1 MRPFLPPSCGGKE
14 RNPLIRFPVPISIWI
29 SCGNWATLGQYC
41 VCQIVAA
48 LASKLF
54 TAAPFSHCVSWL
66 STYARSQLV
75 FETAVRDVEVVGD
88 TLGAGELES
97 EDCNTFR
104 SAAEVHGPPFASV
117 SARNRTYR
125 YTLDPNEICFSV
137 ASLAKLPVASG
148 VPQFDR
154 SFVA

>member
-1 MRPFLPPSCGGKE
+1 M
-14 RNPLIRFPVPISIWI
+14 SIWI
-29 SCGNWATLGQYC
+29 SCGNWATLVQYC

-66 STYARSQLV
+66 STNASFQLV
-75 FETAVRDVEVVGD
+75 LETAVRDVEVVGG
-88 TLGAGELES
+88 TLGADELES

-104 SAAEVHGPPFASV
+104 SAAEAHGPPFASV

-125 YTLDPNEICFSV
+125 YTFDANGTCFFGASV
-137 ASLAKLPVASG
+137 AQLPAASG
-148 VPQFDR
+148 VPQF
-154 SFVA
+154 